1 MNVGPS
7 RAKKFDR
14 DKNDH
19 RKYLNGNFPNSM
31 FLSHITPSEIE
42 GIKANINPNKSS
54 GIDEIS
60 PKVVHKIGPIISS
73 PLCHIFNLTFTT
85 GHIPEELKMSLIS
98 PVYKADDKTKFTN
111 YRPISVLPCFS
122 KILEKLMNKRLMQY
136 LDKNKILYAHQYGFR
151 NKRSTT
157 LAIIELVEK
166 INRAIDNGEFTVG
179 IFLDLSKA
187 FDTVN
192 HKILID
198 KLQHYGIRGICLKW
212 FENYLQNR
220 KQIVKY
226 GDTKSKEMVMKCGV
240 PQGSVLGPLLFLI
253 YVNDIYQSTKLMS
266 ILLFADDTNLF
277 CSNKDLNNLETQVVS
292 ELKNVVNWLKDNQLT
307 INVKKTNYILF
318 KSPKKQTQKNLN
330 SVL

>member
-1 MNVGPS
+1 
-7 RAKKFDR
+7 
-14 DKNDH
+14 
-19 RKYLNGNFPNSM
+19 M

-42 GIKANINPNKSS
+42 GIIANINPNKSS

-122 KILEKLMNKRLMQY
+122 KILGKLMNKRLMQY

-166 INRAIDNGEFTVG
+166 MV
-179 IFLDLSKA
+179 
-187 FDTVN
+187 
-192 HKILID
+192 
-198 KLQHYGIRGICLKW
+198 
-212 FENYLQNR
+212 
-220 KQIVKY
+220 VKY
-226 GDTKSKEMVMKCGV
+226 GDTKSKEMLMKCGV
-240 PQGSVLGPLLFLI
+240 PQGSILGPLLFLI
-253 YVNDIYQSTKLMS
+253 YVNDIYKSTKLMS
-266 ILLFADDTNLF
+266 ILLLADDTNLF
-277 CSNKDLNNLETQVVS
+277 CSNKDL
-292 ELKNVVNWLKDNQLT
+292 K
-307 INVKKTNYILF
+307 
-318 KSPKKQTQKNLN
+318 
-330 SVL
+330 